1 MKRFWSPVYV
11 LSVVCFTL
19 LSVSTSAAKK
29 PPTEWDGLT
38 LVKIK
43 GIDTAYVRPGADF
56 SIYDKIIIEPIHVAF
71 HKDWDKES
79 TVYKQKLTT
88 AQLEDIKSRL
98 GKLAEETFTDVF
110 SKDGGPQIV
119 TEPGPDVLR
128 FSAAIV
134 DLWPRAVDTQEP
146 GRNYT
151 FTTSAGSA
159 VLFAELRDSE
169 TDQLIGRVLDGR
181 EARNSGTMRW
191 TNSVENTAEA
201 RAMVRD
207 WARILRKR
215 YDAIKEAQGAPPA
228 K

>member
-1 MKRFWSPVYV
+1 MKRSWSPVYV
-11 LSVVCFTL
+11 LTVACFTL
-19 LSVSTSAAKK
+19 LSVAASGAKK
-29 PPTEWDGLT
+29 PPEEWDGLK
-38 LVKIK
+38 LVKVK

-56 SIYDKIIIEPIHVAF
+56 TIYNKIIIDPIHVAF
-71 HKDWDKES
+71 HKDWDKKS
-79 TVYKQKLTT
+79 SVYKDRLTT
-88 AQLEDIKSRL
+88 EQLEDIKTRL
-98 GKLAEETFTDVF
+98 GKLAEETFAEVF

-128 FSAAIV
+128 FSSAIV

-146 GRNYT
+146 GRNYV

-169 TDQLIGRVLDGR
+169 TDQLIGRVVDGR

-201 RAMVRD
+201 RAMVSD

-215 YDAIKEAQGAPPA
+215 YEAMKESASAPPA
-228 K
+228 Q